1 VNNNADIAV
10 ITETWLHDDI
20 DSNMIEIAE
29 YMLFRLDRGGQLQGG
44 VAVYVKSGI
53 PCIHLSHL
61 TQDNL
66 EVMWLIYRPH
76 TMPREIPHLL
86 ICAVYFPPKAN
97 SYEMIDYLIS
107 SLDTVT
113 HSHPCAGILLL
124 GDFNQLPDAQLKS
137 FPLQQIVTSTS
148 ATRGTSCFL
157 LVSNTSNIAI
167 ARGQSLGSCNDLVA
181 TGNQPTST
189 SQVS

>member
-1 VNNNADIAV
+1 
-10 ITETWLHDDI
+10 
-20 DSNMIEIAE
+20 MPKEI
-29 YMLFRLDRGGQLQGG
+29 
-44 VAVYVKSGI
+44 S
-53 PCIHLSHL
+53 
-61 TQDNL
+61 
-66 EVMWLIYRPH
+66 
-76 TMPREIPHLL
+76 HLL
-86 ICAVYFPPKAN
+86 IGAIYFPPKAN

-157 LVSNTSNIAI
+157 LVSNIAI